1 MMAPMRILVTGATG
15 FAGSALL
22 PRLLAAGH
30 DVRAFA
36 RDPSKVGHDVPAFRG
51 DMTTGEGLA
60 EALDGVDVAYYLVH
74 SMEASA
80 DGVPFEERERR
91 SAESYAAAAAA
102 AGVRRSVY
110 LGVMVDEDRPLSS
123 HLESRLVVERTVA
136 AATPES
142 VALRASIAIGPGSRS
157 FRFLVRLVERL
168 PVLVLPPWRRY
179 RTQPIDERDVIAALQ
194 ASAGT
199 TAADG
204 AHLALDV
211 AGPDVVSYGEILERI
226 RDLMMVRRPTIGLPI
241 NSTPIFG
248 RVASVLAGEDA
259 ELILPLMGGLAGDLL
274 ARDDRWASILGV
286 RPHGFDRA
294 VNHALL
300 QWERHEP
307 LRAR

>member
-1 MMAPMRILVTGATG
+1 MRILVTGASG

-22 PRLLAAGH
+22 PRLVAEGH

-36 RDPSKVGHDVPAFRG
+36 RDPARVSHDVPVVRG
-51 DMTTGEGLA
+51 DMTTGEGLD

-74 SMEASA
+74 SMEASE

-91 SAESYAAAAAA
+91 SAELYAEAAAA

-110 LGVMVDEDRPLSS
+110 LGVMVDEDQPLSS
-123 HLESRLVVERTVA
+123 HLQSRLVVERTVA

-142 VALRASIAIGPGSRS
+142 IALRASIAIGPGSRS
-157 FRFLVRLVERL
+157 FRFLVHLVERL
-168 PVLVLPPWRRY
+168 PVLLLPPWRRY
-179 RTQPIDERDVIAALQ
+179 RTQPIDERDVVAALL

-199 TAADG
+199 PAADG
-204 AHLALDV
+204 EHLSLDV
-211 AGPDVVSYGEILERI
+211 AGPDVVSYGELLERI
-226 RDLMMVRRPTIGLPI
+226 RDLMMVRRPSIGVPI

-259 ELILPLMGGLAGDLL
+259 ELILPLMGGLQGDLL
-274 ARDDRWASILGV
+274 ARDDRWATTLGV

-300 QWERHEP
+300 QWERQEP

>member
-1 MMAPMRILVTGATG
+1 MRILLTGATG
-15 FAGSALL
+15 FAGAALL
-22 PRLLAAGH
+22 PRLLADGH

-36 RDPSKVGHDVPAFRG
+36 RDPSRVAPGVPVVRG
-51 DMTTGEGLA
+51 DMTTGEGLP
-60 EALDGVDVAYYLVH
+60 EALEGIDVAYYLVH
-74 SMEASA
+74 SMEASS

-91 SAESYAAAAAA
+91 SAEHFARAASD

-123 HLESRLVVERTVA
+123 HLQSRLTVERTVA
-136 AATPES
+136 DATPES

-157 FRFLVRLVERL
+157 FRFLVHLVERL
-168 PVLVLPPWRRY
+168 PVLLLPPWRRF
-179 RTQPIDERDVIAALQ
+179 RTQPIDERDVLAALL
-194 ASAGT
+194 ASAT
-199 TAADG
+199 TPAADD
-204 AHLALDV
+204 ARLTLDV
-211 AGPDVVSYGEILERI
+211 AGPDVVAYGEMLERI
-226 RDLMMVRRPTIGLPI
+226 RDLMMVRRPSFGVPV

-259 ELILPLMGGLAGDLL
+259 ELILPLMGGLSGDLL
-274 ARDDRWASILGV
+274 ARDDRWTSTLGV

>member
-1 MMAPMRILVTGATG
+1 MMDPMRILVTGASG

-22 PRLLAAGH
+22 PRLVAEGH

-36 RDPSKVGHDVPAFRG
+36 RDPARVSHDVPVVRG
-51 DMTTGEGLA
+51 DMTTGEGLD

-74 SMEASA
+74 SMEASE

-91 SAESYAAAAAA
+91 SAELYAEAAAA

-110 LGVMVDEDRPLSS
+110 LGVMVDEDQPLSS
-123 HLESRLVVERTVA
+123 HLQSRLVVERTVA

-142 VALRASIAIGPGSRS
+142 IALRASIAIGPGSRS
-157 FRFLVRLVERL
+157 FRFLVHLVERL
-168 PVLVLPPWRRY
+168 PVLLLPPWRRY
-179 RTQPIDERDVIAALQ
+179 RTQPIDERDVVAALL

-199 TAADG
+199 PAADG
-204 AHLALDV
+204 EHLSLDV
-211 AGPDVVSYGEILERI
+211 AGPDVVSYGELLERI
-226 RDLMMVRRPTIGLPI
+226 RDLMMVRRPSIGVPI

-259 ELILPLMGGLAGDLL
+259 ELILPLMGGLQGDLL
-274 ARDDRWASILGV
+274 ARDDRWATTLGV

-300 QWERHEP
+300 QWERQEP